1 MQMKR
6 LTTLLIFLI
15 AISLLGACSNSSD
28 KEKENQLIIGID
40 DAFAPMGF
48 RDEDN
53 EIVGFDIDLAKAVG
67 EQMGKEVVFQPID
80 WGSKETELQSGRI
93 DLIWNG
99 YTVTEE
105 RKEKVLFTE
114 PYLANSQVVAILKDS
129 DIKSLSD
136 LAGKSVGLQA
146 QSSASN
152 ALNSSDIASEIKD
165 VTEFKTNVLAL
176 QDLENGRVD
185 AVVIDEVVIDYYMTI
200 KPDTYKVLDE
210 SLAPE
215 LYAVGV
221 KKDNNELLEEVQ
233 KAMDEVIANGTA
245 AEISEKWFG
254 ENKILN

>member
-1 MQMKR
+1 MKR
-6 LTTLLIFLI
+6 LTKIFLLFI
-15 AISLLGACSNSSD
+15 VILTLGACSTDSSSTD
-28 KEKENQLIIGID
+28 SNDQLIIGID

-48 RDEDN
+48 RDEN
-53 EIVGFDIDLAKAVG
+53 NNIVGFDIDLAKAVG
-67 EQMGKEVVFQPID
+67 EQMDTKVVFQPID

-105 RKEKVLFTE
+105 RKQKVLFTE
-114 PYLANSQVVAILKDS
+114 PYLANAQVIVTLKDS
-129 DIKSLSD
+129 EINSLND

-152 ALNSSDIASEIKD
+152 ALNNSEIASEIKD
-165 VTEFKTNVLAL
+165 ITEFKTNVLAL
-176 QDLENGRVD
+176 QDLDNGRID
-185 AVVIDEVVIDYYMTI
+185 AVVIDEVVIDYYMTL
-200 KPDTYKVLDE
+200 KPDTYKVLEE

-221 KKDNNELLEEVQ
+221 KKGNNELLEKVQ
-233 KAMDEVIANGTA
+233 KAMDEIIKNGTA

>member
-1 MQMKR
+1 MKR
-6 LTTLLIFLI
+6 LTKIFLLFI
-15 AISLLGACSNSSD
+15 VILTLGACSTDSSSTD
-28 KEKENQLIIGID
+28 SNDQLIIGID

-48 RDEDN
+48 RDEN
-53 EIVGFDIDLAKAVG
+53 NNIVGFDIDLAKAVG
-67 EQMGKEVVFQPID
+67 EQMDTKVVFQPID

-105 RKEKVLFTE
+105 RKQKVLFTE
-114 PYLANSQVVAILKDS
+114 PYLANAQVIVTLKDS
-129 DIKSLSD
+129 EINSLND

-152 ALNSSDIASEIKD
+152 ALNNSEIASEIKD
-165 VTEFKTNVLAL
+165 ITEFKTNVLAL
-176 QDLENGRVD
+176 QDLDNGRID
-185 AVVIDEVVIDYYMTI
+185 AVVIDEVVIDYYMTL
-200 KPDTYKVLDE
+200 KPDTYKVLEE

-221 KKDNNELLEEVQ
+221 KKGNNELLEKVQ
-233 KAMDEVIANGTA
+233 KAMDEIIKKGTA

>member
-1 MQMKR
+1 MKR
-6 LTTLLIFLI
+6 LTKIFLLFI
-15 AISLLGACSNSSD
+15 VILTLGACSTDSSSTD
-28 KEKENQLIIGID
+28 SNDQLIIGID

-48 RDEDN
+48 RDENND
-53 EIVGFDIDLAKAVG
+53 IVGFDIDLAKAVG
-67 EQMGKEVVFQPID
+67 EQMDTKVVFQPID

-105 RKEKVLFTE
+105 RKQKVLFTE
-114 PYLANSQVVAILKDS
+114 PYLANAQVIVTLKDS
-129 DIKSLSD
+129 EINSLND

-152 ALNSSDIASEIKD
+152 ALNNSEIASEIKD
-165 VTEFKTNVLAL
+165 ITEFKTNVLAL
-176 QDLENGRVD
+176 QDLDNGRID
-185 AVVIDEVVIDYYMTI
+185 AVVIDEVVIDYYMTL
-200 KPDTYKVLDE
+200 KPDTYKVLEE

-221 KKDNNELLEEVQ
+221 KKGNNELLEKVQ
-233 KAMDEVIANGTA
+233 KAMDEIIKNGTA